1 MKIIK
6 LFSIQLLTLLINV
19 ATGVIIT
26 RSSNF
31 EIRSNISLIN
41 AWLSFTLILFNQS
54 RFEQVLKTRSDFIHQ
69 KWVIR
74 SVSFLVISLVAIPY
88 LEISFWLSIFFFLYL
103 FINTTVQFRGTQII
117 KNFGNIF
124 FLKINLFFYVINF
137 IQIIMLVFFNM
148 LDAKNW
154 LITSIFG
161 DLILIILYSYYMK
174 IKVKDIAYANNI
186 LKEKFSYAAVVAT
199 LIESGLVLIANQFVG
214 PREISFLV
222 VALSCISPIS
232 IFYGPIQNYL
242 LLDRWKT
249 FKRFSDINNI
259 LKLFF
264 FIAFSIGYYFSLKL
278 GIPIIFGHKYSQLS
292 DYSLLIILMGYLLI
306 VFKFFNTLL
315 RISDNGMKSVF
326 LTILLLLCFSIL
338 CALIPNSDIKL
349 ILAALLSLTFSLLS
363 FGLMRS
369 IRNDLLVVLF
379 KKKHHDK

>member
-1 MKIIK
+1 
-6 LFSIQLLTLLINV
+6 
-19 ATGVIIT
+19 
-26 RSSNF
+26 
-31 EIRSNISLIN
+31 
-41 AWLSFTLILFNQS
+41 
-54 RFEQVLKTRSDFIHQ
+54 
-69 KWVIR
+69 
-74 SVSFLVISLVAIPY
+74 
-88 LEISFWLSIFFFLYL
+88 
-103 FINTTVQFRGTQII
+103 
-117 KNFGNIF
+117 
-124 FLKINLFFYVINF
+124 
-137 IQIIMLVFFNM
+137 MLVFFNM

-259 LKLFF
+259 LKLIF